1 MGRSCESLKLYYG
14 MYLLK
19 VSEISQP
26 TAQNILPVFYL
37 SNLNVPLSLS
47 SVSPSVT
54 S

>member
-26 TAQNILPVFYL
+26 IAQNILPVFYL
-37 SNLNVPLSLS
+37 SNLNVPLKFTALQCN
-47 SVSPSVT
+47 
-54 S
+54 